1 MDPASVAVAVACGVL
16 GGMAGGLLGIGGA
29 ALFVPGLV
37 FGLGFSQLEA
47 QATALVSILPVALV
61 GGWRQH
67 RYGNLRLR
75 DGLVVGALS
84 PLGVAAGTVIA
95 NRVPERTLELGFA
108 AFQLYVAYKLVRR
121 ATHTAPAT
129 AAEG

>member
-1 MDPASVAVAVACGVL
+1 MGPIEVAVAVIFGVL

-29 ALFVPGLV
+29 ALFVPALV
-37 FGLGFSQLEA
+37 FALGFSQLEA

-84 PLGVAAGTVIA
+84 PVGVLAGTALA
-95 NRVPERTLELGFA
+95 NAVPERALELAFA
-108 AFQLYVAYKLVRR
+108 GVQVYFAYRLGRR
-121 ATHTAPAT
+121 ALTPA
-129 AAEG
+129 AG

>member
-1 MDPASVAVAVACGVL
+1 MDALDVAVAVVFGFV

-37 FGLGFSQLEA
+37 FALGFSQLEA
-47 QATALVSILPVALV
+47 QATALVSILPVAVV

-75 DGLVVGALS
+75 DGLLVGALS
-84 PLGVAAGTVIA
+84 PLGVAAGTVLA
-95 NRVPERTLELGFA
+95 NRVPQRALELGFA
-108 AFQLYVAYKLVRR
+108 AFQLYVAYRLTRR
-121 ATHTAPAT
+121 ALSPAD
-129 AAEG
+129 AGSAGA